1 MNLLD
6 IVYLYTINFSSA
18 LKIDKLKAK
27 RVLKITLLF
36 IHVIFR
42 KAQQIASGCRGG
54 SLFPLHPQMILP
66 RSVTP
71 TAWLASAGLF
81 DLLMR
86 KKQKRS
92 SFYIVLSLGS
102 WLCNR
107 CRNRETANSQQSP
120 INSSKD
126 ISSIIAQYRLEP
138 CVETSARTEA
148 FLRTDRPTN
157 KQTDM
162 SVYRYVTLS
171 IRLRC

>member
-71 TAWLASAGLF
+71 TAWLASAGLLTCCWERNKWEVLF
-81 DLLMR
+81 ILFFLSEADCATDAEIERQRIRNKVPLILSQTFLPLLR
-86 KKQKRS
+86 NIDSSLVLKQ
-92 SFYIVLSLGS
+92 VLGQKL
-102 WLCNR
+102 
-107 CRNRETANSQQSP
+107 
-120 INSSKD
+120 
-126 ISSIIAQYRLEP
+126 
-138 CVETSARTEA
+138 
-148 FLRTDRPTN
+148 F
-157 KQTDM
+157 
-162 SVYRYVTLS
+162 
-171 IRLRC
+171 

>member
-6 IVYLYTINFSSA
+6 IVYLYTINFSSD

-71 TAWLASAGLF
+71 TAWLASAGL
-81 DLLMR
+81 LT
-86 KKQKRS
+86 
-92 SFYIVLSLGS
+92 
-102 WLCNR
+102 C
-107 CRNRETANSQQSP
+107 
-120 INSSKD
+120 
-126 ISSIIAQYRLEP
+126 
-138 CVETSARTEA
+138 
-148 FLRTDRPTN
+148 
-157 KQTDM
+157 
-162 SVYRYVTLS
+162 
-171 IRLRC
+171 